1 MQINFVVVISIIS
14 FIVLM
19 ILISGIIKAS
29 KHMSA
34 MRDQVYDALQN
45 NDIQHG
51 KISLSS
57 VTNNKNYS
65 FNIKADNGYKETITM
80 NNKNFYES
88 EMNVFDIFNSKEYI
102 ECSIVINNG
111 RICYMAVDT
120 DASILDTHRDDEERK
135 LLIKYDPYLVDTHIR
150 GIS

>member
-1 MQINFVVVISIIS
+1 MQINFVVVISIVS

-51 KISLSS
+51 KISLAS

-88 EMNVFDIFNSKEYI
+88 EMNVFDIFKAIRS
-102 ECSIVINNG
+102 
-111 RICYMAVDT
+111 
-120 DASILDTHRDDEERK
+120 EEHTSE
-135 LLIKYDPYLVDTHIR
+135 LQ
-150 GIS
+150 S

>member
-1 MQINFVVVISIIS
+1 MQINFVVVISIVS

-51 KISLSS
+51 KISLASI
-57 VTNNKNYS
+57 TNNKNYS

-88 EMNVFDIFNSKEYI
+88 EMNVFDIFNSKEYL
-102 ECSIVINNG
+102 ECSIVIVNG
-111 RICYMAVDT
+111 RICYMTVDT
-120 DASILDTHRDDEERK
+120 DASILDAHHDDEELK
-135 LLIKYDPYLVDTHIR
+135 LLIKYDPYLVDTYIR